1 LLANGESFFMS
12 KADDIIRLLD
22 LQPLAMEG
30 GFFRET
36 YRSTR
41 RLSPDCLG
49 APFQHEKAVGTA
61 IYYLLTPGTT
71 SALHRLPTDEIFH
84 HYCGGPVEMLRLWPD
99 GRSDIVQLGSDLS
112 AGQRP
117 QVVVPAGV
125 WQGSRLLPGADFA
138 LMGTT
143 MAPGFDY
150 ADFES
155 GVRGQLIERY
165 PAEEARIRLLAP

>member
-1 LLANGESFFMS
+1 MPSANE
-12 KADDIIRLLD
+12 IIRLLD

-30 GFFRET
+30 GYFRET
-36 YRSTR
+36 YRSKQILT
-41 RLSPDCLG
+41 PAALG
-49 APFQHEKAVGTA
+49 PAYRQNKAAGTA
-61 IYYLLTPGTT
+61 IYYMLTPDTF

-84 HYCGGPVEMLRLWPD
+84 HYLGGEVEMLQLWPD
-99 GRSDIVQLGSDLS
+99 GHSELVILGKDLA

-125 WQGSRLLPGADFA
+125 WQGSRLLKGGVFA

-155 GVRGQLIERY
+155 GVRADLCSNY
-165 PAEEARIRLLAP
+165 PDHAERIRSLTIG

>member
-1 LLANGESFFMS
+1 MS
-12 KADDIIRLLD
+12 MVDDIIRVLD

-36 YRSTR
+36 YRSSR
-41 RLSPDCLG
+41 RLSPSCLG
-49 APFQHEKAVGTA
+49 APFEQEKAAGTA
-61 IYYLLTPGTT
+61 IYYLLTPETF

-84 HYCGGPVEMLRLWPD
+84 HYSGGAVEMLQLWQD
-99 GRSDIVQLGSDLS
+99 GRSNIMLLGSDLA

-117 QVVVPAGV
+117 QLVVPAGV
-125 WQGSRLLPGADFA
+125 WQGSRLLPGAEFA

-155 GVRGQLIERY
+155 GVRGELIERY
-165 PAEEARIRLLAP
+165 PGEEARIRLLTN

>member
-1 LLANGESFFMS
+1 ML
-12 KADDIIRLLD
+12 KAADVIRMLD
-22 LQPLAMEG
+22 LQPLAIEG

-36 YRSTR
+36 YRSKR
-41 RLSPDCLG
+41 RLAPSCLG
-49 APFQHEKAVGTA
+49 DPYQQEKAAGTA
-61 IYYLLTPGTT
+61 IYYLLTPETF

-84 HYCGGPVEMLRLWPD
+84 HYLGGAVEMLQLWPD
-99 GRSDIVQLGSDLS
+99 GRSSVVLLGSDLA

-155 GVRGQLIERY
+155 GMRGELIQRY
-165 PAEEARIRLLAP
+165 PGELERIRLLTSSSAC

>member
-1 LLANGESFFMS
+1 MS
-12 KADDIIRLLD
+12 TVEDIIRLLD

-41 RLSPDCLG
+41 RLSPNCLG
-49 APFQHEKAVGTA
+49 TPFQQEKAAGTA
-61 IYYLLTPGTT
+61 IYYLLTPETI

-84 HYCGGPVEMLRLWPD
+84 HYCGGAVEMLQLWPD
-99 GRSDIVQLGSDLS
+99 GRTSVVLLGSDLS

-125 WQGSRLLPGADFA
+125 WQGSRLLPGAEFA

-143 MAPGFDY
+143 MAPGFDF

-155 GVRGQLIERY
+155 GQRGPLIKRY
-165 PAEEARIRLLAP
+165 PGEETRIRLLTLGDHA

>member
-1 LLANGESFFMS
+1 ML
-12 KADDIIRLLD
+12 KAADVIRMLD

-36 YRSTR
+36 YRSKR
-41 RLSPDCLG
+41 CLTPSSLG
-49 APFQHEKAVGTA
+49 DPYQQEKAAGTA
-61 IYYLLTPGTT
+61 IYYLLTPETF

-84 HYCGGPVEMLRLWPD
+84 HYLGGPVEMLQLWPD
-99 GRSDIVQLGSDLS
+99 GRSSVMLIGIDLA

-143 MAPGFDY
+143 MAPGFDF
-150 ADFES
+150 ADFEP
-155 GVRGQLIERY
+155 GMRGELMKRFPDQTE
-165 PAEEARIRLLAP
+165 RIRFLTA